1 MGVADTVKIVDIVF
15 MIDEGWKVLCAL
27 LLRFLPFT
35 AEELALLK
43 PDVAMMSLR
52 RGSPFAEEGKVAK
65 LIGMVVRG
73 DMRHYYTR
81 DGIER
86 TTYFYFEGALV
97 GDYFSCVTG
106 QPGKLT
112 IEAIT
117 DCEVLV
123 FPYAVLKNLF
133 VKSHT
138 WERFGRLLAEYI
150 ALGLEER
157 MVTLLMMTP
166 EERYQDLLAS
176 NRDKILARIPQHYI
190 ASYLGITPV
199 SLSRIRARTTKK

>member
-1 MGVADTVKIVDIVF
+1 
-15 MIDEGWKVLCAL
+15 MIDEGWKILCGL

-35 AEELALLK
+35 AEELELLK
-43 PDVAMMSLR
+43 PAVSTMPLKKGQA
-52 RGSPFAEEGKVAK
+52 FAEEGKVAK
-65 LIGMVVRG
+65 LLAIIVHG

-86 TTYFYFEGALV
+86 TTYFYFEGSLV
-97 GDYFSCVTG
+97 GAYFSCITG
-106 QPGKLT
+106 QPAKLT

-117 DCEVLV
+117 DCELLV
-123 FPYAVLKNLF
+123 FPYTALDTLF
-133 VKSHT
+133 RQSHA

-157 MVTLLMMTP
+157 MVTLLMMSP

-176 NRDKILARIPQHYI
+176 SKDKILARIPQHYI

-199 SLSRIRARTTKK
+199 SLSRIRSRSAQKQRE